1 MIDSP
6 LVLLLVLAA
15 IAAVPMVLR
24 RHRSSQPDGVR
35 VVSRTAL
42 SKNTVVAVLAVG
54 DRRLLLGA
62 ADQGVQLLAD
72 ITDTPGTGDDDVT
85 VTTTAT
91 DADTSASALGRRDAT
106 RATAGSSEF
115 DEDAFAAL
123 LAGSGTPAAALPT
136 AGPRTGL
143 VDRLRA
149 MTVRTPSQGRPFH
162 VPLLRR

>member
-15 IAAVPMVLR
+15 LAAVPMLLR
-24 RHRSSQPDGVR
+24 RHRASQPDGVR

-72 ITDTPGTGDDDVT
+72 ITEVPGAGEDDGSI
-85 VTTTAT
+85 TTTAN
-91 DADTSASALGRRDAT
+91 DADTSASELGRRDAA
-106 RATAGSSEF
+106 RASAGTS
-115 DEDAFAAL
+115 DLDGAALAAL
-123 LAGSGTPAAALPT
+123 LAGSDASDVPT
-136 AGPRTGL
+136 AGPRIGL

-149 MTVRTPSQGRPFH
+149 MTVRTPTQGRPFH
-162 VPLLRR
+162 VPLRR

>member
-15 IAAVPMVLR
+15 IAAIPMVLK
-24 RHRSSQPDGVR
+24 RHRATQPDGVR
-35 VVSRTAL
+35 VLSRTAL
-42 SKNTVVAVLAVG
+42 SKSTVVAVLAVG
-54 DRRLLLGA
+54 DRRLLIGA
-62 ADQGVQLLAD
+62 ADQGVHLLAD

-91 DADTSASALGRRDAT
+91 DADTSASALGRKDAA
-106 RATAGSSEF
+106 RATAGTTDL

-123 LAGSGTPAAALPT
+123 LAGSGTPAALPT
-136 AGPRTGL
+136 AGPRIGL

-162 VPLLRR
+162 VPLRR

>member
-1 MIDSP
+1 M
-6 LVLLLVLAA
+6 AA
-15 IAAVPMVLR
+15 IAAIPMVLR
-24 RHRSSQPDGVR
+24 RHRASQPDGVR
-35 VVSRTAL
+35 IVSRTAL

-54 DRRLLLGA
+54 DRRLLIGA

-72 ITDTPGTGDDDVT
+72 ITDTPGTDDEDVT

-91 DADTSASALGRRDAT
+91 DADTSASALGRRDAI
-106 RATAGSSEF
+106 RATAGSSEL

-123 LAGSGTPAAALPT
+123 LAGSGSPAALPT
-136 AGPRTGL
+136 AGPRIGL

-149 MTVRTPSQGRPFH
+149 MTVRTPVQGRPFH